1 VLADIIDKT
10 VLVLTIAIIARALM
24 TWIPNLDPYNPI
36 VQFLIAITEPIL
48 KPIRSVM
55 PRGMMID
62 FTPMIAIVLLQVIGR
77 ALVRNFA

>member
-1 VLADIIDKT
+1 MLADIIDKT

-24 TWIPNLDPYNPI
+24 TWIPNLDPLNPI
-36 VQFLIAITEPIL
+36 VQFVIAITEPIL

-62 FTPMIAIVLLQVIGR
+62 FTPMIAIVLLQVIKG
-77 ALVRNFA
+77 VMIRNLA